1 MKTKIIATIGPATLD
16 ILEKINKA
24 WSKRFRLNLSHW
36 TIDWH
41 RDAIR
46 KIKKMENSP
55 EIILDTKWPDI
66 RTWKIKWELEIKKW
80 DIVNL
85 EYWKIW
91 WEKNGVLSLEIDYEE
106 LNKKVVSWSEIAID
120 SWKIILIVDKI
131 EWRKI
136 ITKSLNSWFV
146 SSLRHVNVPW
156 IRIDLPILTKWDKE
170 IIKMWIEE
178 WINSIALSF
187 ARDKND
193 VEKIKKFAPWIRI
206 ISKIESLDW
215 LMNIDEIIEIS
226 DEIMIAR
233 WDLWIEIPF
242 YKLPIIENRILKKCN
257 RSAKPSIVAT
267 QMLASMTK
275 NPIPTRAEVS
285 DIASAV
291 QFWAN
296 SIMLSEE
303 TASWEHPVEAVE
315 TMKKIADF
323 IEKSEDLII

>member
-1 MKTKIIATIGPATLD
+1 M
-16 ILEKINKA
+16 
-24 WSKRFRLNLSHW
+24 
-36 TIDWH
+36 
-41 RDAIR
+41 
-46 KIKKMENSP
+46 
-55 EIILDTKWPDI
+55 
-66 RTWKIKWELEIKKW
+66 
-80 DIVNL
+80 
-85 EYWKIW
+85 
-91 WEKNGVLSLEIDYEE
+91 
-106 LNKKVVSWSEIAID
+106 
-120 SWKIILIVDKI
+120 
-131 EWRKI
+131 
-136 ITKSLNSWFV
+136 
-146 SSLRHVNVPW
+146 RHVNVPW